1 MSPAPDEPED
11 AFRAVPRTRPRNRDR
26 GDRAEGIDEVVAK
39 SNAIAAKP
47 VRHAIVPRTEKN
59 STPQSADQLNM
70 VLDKISKHGIESL
83 TSEELRVLEDMS
95 RKLRGTES

>member
-1 MSPAPDEPED
+1 
-11 AFRAVPRTRPRNRDR
+11 VRPRNRDR

-47 VRHAIVPRTEKN
+47 VRHAIVPKADAISGR
-59 STPQSADQLNM
+59 QSAEQLDM

-83 TSEELRVLEDMS
+83 TSEELRVLEEMS
-95 RKLRGTES
+95 RKLRGNEPH